1 MAWQVIHFTKTKHEM
16 TTSLPGLTA
25 DRLTADRLTADRLT
39 ADRLTADRPDAD
51 RPDAMADFV
60 STSQ

>member
-16 TTSLPGLTA
+16 TTSLPGL
-25 DRLTADRLTADRLT
+25 LLDRLT
-39 ADRLTADRPDAD
+39 ADRLTADRPTADRTDAD
-51 RPDAMADFV
+51 HADAMADFV

>member
-16 TTSLPGLTA
+16 TTSLPGL
-25 DRLTADRLTADRLT
+25 LL
-39 ADRLTADRPDAD
+39 DRLTADRPTADRTDAD
-51 RPDAMADFV
+51 HADAMADFV

>member
-25 DRLTADRLTADRLT
+25 DRLTADRPTADRT
-39 ADRLTADRPDAD
+39 DAD
-51 RPDAMADFV
+51 HADAMADFV